1 MDRENE
7 GIFGK
12 LVVAIGVAMSLVHI
26 YLLGFNPITPW
37 ILYNIHLAFGI
48 VLVFLLY
55 PATKRSPMGRPSV
68 LDIAMALLAVAAAV
82 YFSVEMEELIYRIG
96 VAPTA
101 WDLFFSAA
109 LVIMVLEITRR
120 TSGPILPTFAALFL
134 LYARYGGCL
143 PGILGHRGYDW
154 SRIVS
159 YVTGLDAI
167 FSVSLGASAQFVFL
181 LLLFSAFLHA
191 TGAGKFFIDFATGVA
206 GDKRGGP
213 AKIAVLASALFGTI
227 SGNSVANV
235 VSTGVFT
242 IPMMKRIGYKPAF
255 AGAVEAVAS
264 TGGQIMPPIMGSAA
278 FIMAQLIG
286 VSYLKI
292 ATSALIPAVLYFLSV
307 IFMVDL
313 EAGKYGLKGVPKDE
327 LPSVRHVLRTQ
338 GYLVTPVLVL
348 IFVLVVL
355 RASVIRAALWAIAS
369 VIVVTA
375 FKRETRMG
383 LARIISAL
391 YDGAKGSVGIISSC
405 ACAGIVI
412 GVLSLT
418 GAGLKFAQVVLALSH
433 GNLLPALVLSAVA
446 SLVLGM
452 GLPTTASYLICAAVA
467 APALIEL
474 GVSPLAAHM
483 FIFYYACI
491 SAITPPVALAAYAGA
506 GLAKANPMRVGV
518 TAVRLGLVAYIVPF
532 MFVYGPPLLAQGG
545 LGNIMWAAVTAIIG
559 VWALAMGIEGWMGDR
574 AIGSIARALLI
585 VAALT
590 LIKPGLATDIIGLGL
605 FAIILVVSRVSGALR
620 RRRQT
625 LVNIPPSE

>member
-1 MDRENE
+1 MDRENK

-12 LVVAIGVAMSLVHI
+12 LVIAIGIAMSLIHI

-48 VLVFLLY
+48 VLVFFLY
-55 PATKRSPMGRPSV
+55 PATKRSPMGSPSF
-68 LDIAMALLAVAAAV
+68 LDVIMALLAVAAAA
-82 YFSVEMEELIYRIG
+82 YFSIEMEELIYRIG

-120 TSGPILPTFAALFL
+120 TSGLILPTFALMFL
-134 LYARYGGCL
+134 LYARYGGWL

-154 SRIVS
+154 SRIIS

-242 IPMMKRIGYKPAF
+242 IPMMKKIGYRPTF

-286 VSYLKI
+286 VSYLKV
-292 ATSALIPAVLYFLSV
+292 AASALIPAVLYFLSV

-313 EAGKYGLKGVPKDE
+313 EAGKYGLSGVPKEE
-327 LPSVRHVLRTQ
+327 LPSVTHVLRTQ

-355 RASVIRAALWAIAS
+355 RVSVIRAALWAIAS
-369 VIVVTA
+369 VLVVT
-375 FKRETRMG
+375 
-383 LARIISAL
+383 
-391 YDGAKGSVGIISSC
+391 
-405 ACAGIVI
+405 
-412 GVLSLT
+412 
-418 GAGLKFAQVVLALSH
+418 
-433 GNLLPALVLSAVA
+433 
-446 SLVLGM
+446 
-452 GLPTTASYLICAAVA
+452 
-467 APALIEL
+467 
-474 GVSPLAAHM
+474 
-483 FIFYYACI
+483 
-491 SAITPPVALAAYAGA
+491 
-506 GLAKANPMRVGV
+506 
-518 TAVRLGLVAYIVPF
+518 
-532 MFVYGPPLLAQGG
+532 
-545 LGNIMWAAVTAIIG
+545 
-559 VWALAMGIEGWMGDR
+559 
-574 AIGSIARALLI
+574 
-585 VAALT
+585 
-590 LIKPGLATDIIGLGL
+590 
-605 FAIILVVSRVSGALR
+605 
-620 RRRQT
+620 
-625 LVNIPPSE
+625 